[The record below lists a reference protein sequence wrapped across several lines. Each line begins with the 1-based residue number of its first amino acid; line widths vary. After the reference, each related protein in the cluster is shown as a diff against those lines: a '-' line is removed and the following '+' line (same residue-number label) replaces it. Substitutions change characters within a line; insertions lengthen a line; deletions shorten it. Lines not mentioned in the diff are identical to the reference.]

1 MIRSRGRIAP
11 VLVGTLIVALVVGV
25 VLIRSGDRNAPDPDR
40 PPAFSRVE
48 ELRAA
53 VSHCTEDLAGEQ
65 ARFDAHDRAVDS
77 LRAAVHAYES
87 DERTVPAAEFDAY
100 LEVFDAYNE
109 SVRDWH
115 ERAEALQSSWQECR
129 ALAER
134 HNELVDSLSG
144 GPRVEPILGTG

>member
-1 MIRSRGRIAP
+1 MIPTRGWMAP
-11 VLVGTLIVALVVGV
+11 ALAGTLIVALVAGV
-25 VLIRSGDRNAPDPDR
+25 VLTRSGDRDAPDPDG
-40 PPAFSRVE
+40 PPAFSQVE

-53 VSHCTEDLAGEQ
+53 VSRCTEDLAAEQ
-65 ARFDAHDRAVDS
+65 ARFDAHEAAVDS

-100 LEVFDAYNE
+100 FEVFDAYNE
-109 SVRDWH
+109 SVSDWH

-144 GPRVEPILGTG
+144 GPRVEPTPGTG